1 MIQNTKCLFSQTCIF
16 PIIGAL
22 GQWMEEGSVDLT
34 ITRVNMLGAPGA
46 GKTCAECLLLNED
59 PPSDNV
65 STPIARPTV
74 RATRVAVEDQA
85 KWKRVTTDDLLEE
98 LAADLS
104 ASANKIQKMEIEPA
118 APNVSPTKSTDHALS
133 FVVSDPDTS
142 HMPPPVENKTKLL
155 TSASKTDDS
164 KQEIEKEPSVPEVAS
179 IGIDHSP
186 SLAVPVPVTP
196 HVPPPPD
203 QPSSDTI
210 IKEDQALPPNYRS
223 EEVIQQI
230 LSAHPKGIRLSDH
243 WLYVIDSGGQP
254 AYQELLPLFTRA
266 ASLNI
271 ITLDLSKSFEEK
283 FKLEYRIGGKYFPC
297 HSKSTQLAIFQSAVS
312 TGATFKP
319 LDISHVTKRPTHTMH
334 LVLGTHYDKDLFDY
348 RLHKREASLQSA
360 ISTLQPYL
368 RDCVIRKPNGSI
380 IFPVN
385 TMAKSRKRAKYN
397 EEICQAIRSHGSAA
411 SLEIKIP
418 IQWFAFELSLPANKS
433 IIPIEEALSIGER
446 YGMSEVNTKQALKYF
461 HDVGLKLYYPEVTG
475 VVFNDP
481 RPILEILSQ
490 LLALT
495 YVNNDKCRDLILIK
509 QLPQNVTNNLKE
521 GFFNEDIFDHLKSKA
536 DVFMQPQFQLSD
548 LVKLLLHLHIIT
560 EVVDNDKGRYFIPY
574 ALPSYNV
581 VTPKMKDTD
590 AKPLLIVW
598 RKEESEQILPV
609 PQGIFP
615 LTIVHLLN
623 QKRHVTKI
631 PPSTK
636 DCYKYRDA
644 MSLKITFIRDYI
656 LHIINRYTHIEVYFT
671 GPPEH
676 CPQVRQLVIEAIDR
690 STEKMHMKHN
700 HVTAF
705 SCPKK
710 KNCYCIVN
718 EVHRVVNCTMCTES
732 ADIRP
737 DIDHYWCWFKSGKPL
752 LICLYILI
760 IVMIML
766 MAQLHECIIIYSH
779 YYR

>member
-1 MIQNTKCLFSQTCIF
+1 MFIFTNIF

-74 RATRVAVEDQA
+74 RATRVAVEDQT

-104 ASANKIQKMEIEPA
+104 TSANKIQKKEIEPA
-118 APNVSPTKSTDHALS
+118 APKASSTKSTD
-133 FVVSDPDTS
+133 
-142 HMPPPVENKTKLL
+142 
-155 TSASKTDDS
+155 DDS
-164 KQEIEKEPSVPEVAS
+164 KQEIKKEASVAEVTS

-186 SLAVPVPVTP
+186 SLAVPVPVAP

-210 IKEDQALPPNYRS
+210 IKDQVLPPNYRS

-271 ITLDLSKSFEEK
+271 IALDLSKSFEEK

-319 LDISHVTKRPTHTMH
+319 LDISHVTRKPTHTMH
-334 LVLGTHYDKDLFDY
+334 LVLGTHCDKLWFDNTL
-348 RLHKREASLQSA
+348 RIREGSLQSA

-418 IQWFAFELSLPANKS
+418 IQWFAFELSLPADKS
-433 IIPIEEALSIGER
+433 IIPIEEALSIGQK
-446 YGMSEVNTKQALKYF
+446 YGMSEENTKQALQYF

-475 VVFNDP
+475 VVFIDP
-481 RPILEILSQ
+481 KPILEILSQ

-495 YVNNDKCRDLILIK
+495 YINDVKCRDLILIK
-509 QLPQNVTNNLKE
+509 QLHQSVTNNLKE
-521 GFFNEDIFDHLKSKA
+521 GFFNKDIFDHLKSKA
-536 DVFMQPQFQLSD
+536 DVFSQPQFQLPN

-574 ALPSYNV
+574 ALPSYNNL
-581 VTPKMKDTD
+581 VTLKMEDTD

-598 RKEESEQILPV
+598 KEQQILPV

-623 QKRHVTKI
+623 QKQHVTEI

-636 DCYKYRDA
+636 DYYKYRDA
-644 MSLKITFIRDYI
+644 MSLKITFSDSHI

-700 HVTAF
+700 HVTTF
-705 SCPKK
+705 SCPKD
-710 KNCYCIVN
+710 KNCYCIVDKFPS
-718 EVHRVVNCTMCTES
+718 VTNCTCRGS
-732 ADIRP
+732 AAIIKKDQ
-737 DIDHYWCWFKSGKPL
+737 HYCCWFAGKPL
-752 LICLYILI
+752 VCMYNTNT
-760 IVMIML
+760 V
-766 MAQLHECIIIYSH
+766 IYSKL
-779 YYR
+779 

>member
-1 MIQNTKCLFSQTCIF
+1 MFIFTNIF

-22 GQWMEEGSVDLT
+22 VQWMEEGSVDLT
-34 ITRVNMLGAPGA
+34 ITRVNMIGAPGA
-46 GKTCAECLLLNED
+46 GKTCAERLLLNED
-59 PPSDNV
+59 PPSDNI

-74 RATRVAVEDQA
+74 RATRVAVEDQT

-104 ASANKIQKMEIEPA
+104 ASANKIQKIEIEPA
-118 APNVSPTKSTDHALS
+118 TPKVSSTKSTDHALS
-133 FVVSDPDTS
+133 FVVLDPDTS
-142 HMPPPVENKTKLL
+142 HMPPPVEDKAKLL

-164 KQEIEKEPSVPEVAS
+164 KQEIMKEPLVSEVTS

-186 SLAVPVPVTP
+186 SLVVPVPVTP

-210 IKEDQALPPNYRS
+210 IKEDQASSPNYHS

-230 LSAHPKGIRLSDH
+230 LSARPKGIRLSDH
-243 WLYVIDSGGQP
+243 WLYIIDSGGQP

-271 ITLDLSKSFEEK
+271 ITLDLSKSFK
-283 FKLEYRIGGKYFPC
+283 KQFKLEYRIGGKYFPC

-319 LDISHVTKRPTHTMH
+319 LDISHVTRKPMHTMH

-348 RLHKREASLQSA
+348 KLRKREGSLQSA

-446 YGMSEVNTKQALKYF
+446 YGMNEDNTKQALQYF

-475 VVFNDP
+475 VVFIDP
-481 RPILEILSQ
+481 QPILEILSQ

-495 YVNNDKCRDLILIK
+495 YVNDDECRDLILIK
-509 QLPQNVTNNLKE
+509 QLSQSVTNNLKE
-521 GFFNEDIFDHLKSKA
+521 GCFDENVFDHLKSKD
-536 DVFMQPQFQLSD
+536 DVFSQPQFQLPD

-560 EVVDNDKGRYFIPY
+560 EVEGNDEGRYFIPY
-574 ALPSYNV
+574 ALPSYDNLV
-581 VTPKMKDTD
+581 APHTH

-598 RKEESEQILPV
+598 RKEKYKIEQILPV

-615 LTIVHLLN
+615 LTIIHLLN
-623 QKRHVTKI
+623 QKKYVTEI
-631 PPSTK
+631 PPSK
-636 DCYKYRDA
+636 PDCYKYRDA
-644 MSLKITFIRDYI
+644 MSLKITFSDLHI
-656 LHIINRYTHIEVYFT
+656 LHIINRYTHIEVYFA

-690 STEKMHMKHN
+690 STEKMHMNHN

-705 SCPKK
+705 SCPQN

-718 EVHRVVNCTMCTES
+718 KFPSVTNCTCRGS
-732 ADIRP
+732 AAIIKKDY
-737 DIDHYWCWFKSGKPL
+737 HYCCWFESSGKPL
-752 LICLYILI
+752 VCMYIYTNTVILT
-760 IVMIML
+760 
-766 MAQLHECIIIYSH
+766 Y
-779 YYR
+779 

>member
-1 MIQNTKCLFSQTCIF
+1 
-16 PIIGAL
+16 
-22 GQWMEEGSVDLT
+22 MEEGSVDLT

-46 GKTCAECLLLNED
+46 GKTCAERLLLNED

-74 RATRVAVEDQA
+74 RATRVAVEDET
-85 KWKRVTTDDLLEE
+85 KWKIVTNDDLLEE

-104 ASANKIQKMEIEPA
+104 ALASKIQKKEIEPA
-118 APNVSPTKSTDHALS
+118 TPKVSSTKSTD
-133 FVVSDPDTS
+133 
-142 HMPPPVENKTKLL
+142 
-155 TSASKTDDS
+155 DS
-164 KQEIEKEPSVPEVAS
+164 QQEIESESSVPEVAS
-179 IGIDHSP
+179 IGIDHPP
-186 SLAVPVPVTP
+186 SLAVPVTP

-210 IKEDQALPPNYRS
+210 IKKDQASPPNYHS
-223 EEVIQQI
+223 EEVIQKM
-230 LSAHPKGIRLSDH
+230 LSARPKGIRLSDQ

-283 FKLEYRIGGKYFPC
+283 FKLEYRIGGKNFPC

-319 LDISHVTKRPTHTMH
+319 LDISHVTKKPTHSMH
-334 LVLGTHYDKDLFDY
+334 LVLGTHCDKVLDSTSN
-348 RLHKREASLQSA
+348 KREASLQSA

-368 RDCVIRKPNGSI
+368 RNCVIRKKNGSI

-385 TMAKSRKRAKYN
+385 TIAKSRKRAKYN
-397 EEICQAIRSHGSAA
+397 EEICQAIQSCGSAA
-411 SLEIKIP
+411 SLEIRIP
-418 IQWFAFELSLPANKS
+418 IKWFAFELSLPADKS

-446 YGMSEVNTKQALKYF
+446 YGMSEENTKQALQYF

-475 VVFNDP
+475 VVFIDP
-481 RPILEILSQ
+481 QPILEILSQ

-495 YVNNDKCRDLILIK
+495 YIDDVKCRNLILTK
-509 QLPQNVTNNLKE
+509 QLPQSVTNNLKE
-521 GFFNEDIFDHLKSKA
+521 GFFNKDIFDHLQLKPKSKVA
-536 DVFMQPQFQLSD
+536 IFSQPQFQLPD

-574 ALPSYNV
+574 ALPSYNDLV
-581 VTPKMKDTD
+581 AHKKEDTD

-598 RKEESEQILPV
+598 KEQQILPV

-623 QKRHVTKI
+623 QKQHVTEI
-631 PPSTK
+631 PLSSK
-636 DCYKYRDA
+636 GYYKNRDA
-644 MSLKITFIRDYI
+644 MSLKITFSDSHI
-656 LHIINRYTHIEVYFT
+656 LHIINRYTHIEVYFA
-671 GPPEH
+671 GPPGH
-676 CPQVRQLVIEAIDR
+676 CPQVRQLVIEAIDC

-705 SCPKK
+705 SCPKD
-710 KNCYCIVN
+710 KNCYCIVDKFPS
-718 EVHRVVNCTMCTES
+718 VTNCTCRGS
-732 ADIRP
+732 ADIIKK
-737 DIDHYWCWFKSGKPL
+737 DQHYWCWFESSGKPL
-752 LICLYILI
+752 VCMYNTNT
-760 IVMIML
+760 VMIT
-766 MAQLHECIIIYSH
+766 
-779 YYR
+779 

>member
-1 MIQNTKCLFSQTCIF
+1 
-16 PIIGAL
+16 
-22 GQWMEEGSVDLT
+22 MEEGSVDLT

-46 GKTCAECLLLNED
+46 GKTCAERLLLNED

-104 ASANKIQKMEIEPA
+104 ASANKIQNKEIKPA
-118 APNVSPTKSTDHALS
+118 PPKVSSTKSTDHALS
-133 FVVSDPDTS
+133 FVISDSDTS
-142 HMPPPVENKTKLL
+142 HMPPPVEDKAKLL

-164 KQEIEKEPSVPEVAS
+164 KQEIEKETSVPEVASSS

-230 LSAHPKGIRLSDH
+230 LTAHPKGIRLSDH

-271 ITLDLSKSFEEK
+271 ITLDLSKSFK
-283 FKLEYRIGGKYFPC
+283 KQFKLEYRIGGKYFPC

-319 LDISHVTKRPTHTMH
+319 LDISHVTRKPTHTMH

-348 RLHKREASLQSA
+348 KLHKREASLQSA

-368 RDCVIRKPNGSI
+368 RDCVIHKPNRSI

-397 EEICQAIRSHGSAA
+397 KEICQAIQSRGSAA

-418 IQWFAFELSLPANKS
+418 IRWFAFELSLPNKS

-446 YGMSEVNTKQALKYF
+446 YGMSEENTKQALQYF
-461 HDVGLKLYYPEVTG
+461 HDVGLKLYYPEVTS
-475 VVFNDP
+475 VVFIDP
-481 RPILEILSQ
+481 KPILEILSQ

-495 YVNNDKCRDLILIK
+495 YVNDDECRDLILIK
-509 QLPQNVTNNLKE
+509 RLPQSATNNLKE
-521 GFFNEDIFDHLKSKA
+521 GFFDKDVFDHLKSKA
-536 DVFMQPQFQLSD
+536 DVFLESQFQLPD
-548 LVKLLLHLHIIT
+548 LVTLLLHLHIIT

-574 ALPSYNV
+574 ALPSYNDL
-581 VTPKMKDTD
+581 VTLKMEDTD

-598 RKEESEQILPV
+598 KEQQILPV

-623 QKRHVTKI
+623 QKQHVTEI
-631 PPSTK
+631 PPSK
-636 DCYKYRDA
+636 PDCYKYRDA
-644 MSLKITFIRDYI
+644 MSLKITFSDSHI
-656 LHIINRYTHIEVYFT
+656 LHIINRYTHIEVYFA

-705 SCPKK
+705 SCPKD
-710 KNCYCIVN
+710 KNCYCIVDKFPS
-718 EVHRVVNCTMCTES
+718 VTNCTCRGS
-732 ADIRP
+732 ADIIKK
-737 DIDHYWCWFKSGKPL
+737 DQHYCCWFAGKPL
-752 LICLYILI
+752 VCMYILI
-760 IVMIML
+760 
-766 MAQLHECIIIYSH
+766 Q
-779 YYR
+779 

>member
-1 MIQNTKCLFSQTCIF
+1 MFIFTNIF

-104 ASANKIQKMEIEPA
+104 ASANKTQKIEIEPA
-118 APNVSPTKSTDHALS
+118 APKVSSTKSTDHALS
-133 FVVSDPDTS
+133 FAVSDPDTS
-142 HMPPPVENKTKLL
+142 HLPPPVEDKAKLL

-164 KQEIEKEPSVPEVAS
+164 KQEEIKKEPSSVPEVAS

-196 HVPPPPD
+196 HVPSPPD

-210 IKEDQALPPNYRS
+210 IKEDQAPPPNYHS

-230 LSAHPKGIRLSDH
+230 LSAHPEGIRLSDH

-319 LDISHVTKRPTHTMH
+319 LDISHVTRKPTHTMH
-334 LVLGTHYDKDLFDY
+334 LVLGTHYDKDLLDY
-348 RLHKREASLQSA
+348 RLRKREGSLQSA

-368 RDCVIRKPNGSI
+368 RDCVIHKPNGSI

-397 EEICQAIRSHGSAA
+397 KEICQAIQSHGSAA

-418 IQWFAFELSLPANKS
+418 IRWFAFELSLPANKS

-446 YGMSEVNTKQALKYF
+446 YGMSEDNTKQALQYF

-475 VVFNDP
+475 VVFIDP
-481 RPILEILSQ
+481 KPILEILSQ

-495 YVNNDKCRDLILIK
+495 YVNDDECCWDLILIK
-509 QLPQNVTNNLKE
+509 QLPQSVTNNLKE
-521 GFFNEDIFDHLKSKA
+521 GFFNKDIFDHLKSKA
-536 DVFMQPQFQLSD
+536 NIFSQPQFQLPD

-560 EVVDNDKGRYFIPY
+560 EVDGNDERSYFIPY
-574 ALPSYNV
+574 ALPSYDNLV
-581 VTPKMKDTD
+581 SPHTH

-598 RKEESEQILPV
+598 REEKYKIEQILPV

-623 QKRHVTKI
+623 QKQHVTKI
-631 PPSTK
+631 PPSK
-636 DCYKYRDA
+636 PDCYKYRDA
-644 MSLKITFIRDYI
+644 MSLKITFSDSHI

-705 SCPKK
+705 SCPKD
-710 KNCYCIVN
+710 KNCYCIVDKFPS
-718 EVHRVVNCTMCTES
+718 VTNCTCRGS
-732 ADIRP
+732 ADIIKK
-737 DIDHYWCWFKSGKPL
+737 DQHYCCWFAGKPL
-752 LICLYILI
+752 VCMYTNT
-760 IVMIML
+760 VMIT
-766 MAQLHECIIIYSH
+766 
-779 YYR
+779 

>member
-1 MIQNTKCLFSQTCIF
+1 MFIFTNIF

-34 ITRVNMLGAPGA
+34 ITRVNMLGAPEA
-46 GKTCAECLLLNED
+46 GKTCAERLLLNED

-74 RATRVAVEDQA
+74 RATKVAVEDQT
-85 KWKRVTTDDLLEE
+85 KWKRVTTDDLLGE
-98 LAADLS
+98 LAADLT
-104 ASANKIQKMEIEPA
+104 ASANKIQNKEIEPA
-118 APNVSPTKSTDHALS
+118 ARKVSSTKST
-133 FVVSDPDTS
+133 
-142 HMPPPVENKTKLL
+142 
-155 TSASKTDDS
+155 TDDS
-164 KQEIEKEPSVPEVAS
+164 KQEEIECEPSVSEVTS

-186 SLAVPVPVTP
+186 SLAIPVPVTP
-196 HVPPPPD
+196 HVLPPPD

-210 IKEDQALPPNYRS
+210 IKQDQASSPNYRS

-230 LSAHPKGIRLSDH
+230 LSARPKEIRLSRH
-243 WLYVIDSGGQP
+243 WLYVVDSGGQP

-271 ITLDLSKSFEEK
+271 ITLDLSKSFDEK

-319 LDISHVTKRPTHTMH
+319 LDISHVTRKPTHTMH
-334 LVLGTHYDKDLFDY
+334 LVLGTHYDKVQFNY
-348 RLHKREASLQSA
+348 ILHKREASLQSA

-368 RDCVIRKPNGSI
+368 RNCVIHKLNESI

-385 TMAKSRKRAKYN
+385 TMAKSTERAKYN
-397 EEICQAIRSHGSAA
+397 EEICQAIWSRGSAA

-418 IQWFAFELSLPANKS
+418 IRWFAFELALPNKS

-446 YGMSEVNTKQALKYF
+446 YGMSENNTKQALQYF
-461 HDVGLKLYYPEVTG
+461 HDVGLKFYYPEVTG
-475 VVFNDP
+475 VVFIDP

-495 YVNNDKCRDLILIK
+495 YIDDDECRGLILIK
-509 QLPQNVTNNLKE
+509 QLSQSVTNNLKE
-521 GFFNEDIFDHLKSKA
+521 GFFNKDIFDHLKSKD
-536 DVFMQPQFQLSD
+536 DVFSQPQFQLAD

-560 EVVDNDKGRYFIPY
+560 EVEGNGEGSYFIPY
-574 ALPSYNV
+574 ALPSYDNLV
-581 VTPKMKDTD
+581 APHTH

-598 RKEESEQILPV
+598 REQKYKSKQVLPV

-615 LTIVHLLN
+615 LTIIHLLN
-623 QKRHVTKI
+623 QEQFEI

-644 MSLKITFIRDYI
+644 MSLKITFIQQHI

-676 CPQVRQLVIEAIDR
+676 CPQVHQLVIEAIDR
-690 STEKMHMKHN
+690 STEKIHMKHN

-705 SCPKK
+705 SCPKE

-718 EVHRVVNCTMCTES
+718 EVHKVVNCTMCAES
-732 ADIRP
+732 ADIKP

-752 LICLYILI
+752 ICLYI
-760 IVMIML
+760 
-766 MAQLHECIIIYSH
+766 Y
-779 YYR
+779 

>member
-1 MIQNTKCLFSQTCIF
+1 MFIFTNIF

-59 PPSDNV
+59 PPSDNI

-104 ASANKIQKMEIEPA
+104 TSANKIQDKEIEPA
-118 APNVSPTKSTDHALS
+118 APKVSSTKSTDHALS
-133 FVVSDPDTS
+133 FVVSDPDAS
-142 HMPPPVENKTKLL
+142 HMPPPVEDKAKLL

-164 KQEIEKEPSVPEVAS
+164 KQEIMKEPLVSEVTS

-196 HVPPPPD
+196 HVPPPRD
-203 QPSSDTI
+203 QPSSDTFI
-210 IKEDQALPPNYRS
+210 EEDQASPPNYRS

-230 LSAHPKGIRLSDH
+230 LSARPKGIRLSDH

-271 ITLDLSKSFEEK
+271 ITLDLSKSFK
-283 FKLEYRIGGKYFPC
+283 KQFKLEYRIGGKYFPC

-319 LDISHVTKRPTHTMH
+319 LDISHVTRKPMHTMH

-348 RLHKREASLQSA
+348 KLRKREASLQSA

-368 RDCVIRKPNGSI
+368 RDCVIHKPNGSI

-397 EEICQAIRSHGSAA
+397 KEICQAIQSRGSAA

-418 IQWFAFELSLPANKS
+418 IRWFAFELSLPNKS

-446 YGMSEVNTKQALKYF
+446 YGMSEDNIKQALQYF

-475 VVFNDP
+475 VVFIDP
-481 RPILEILSQ
+481 KPILEILSQ

-495 YVNNDKCRDLILIK
+495 YIDDDECRDLILIK
-509 QLPQNVTNNLKE
+509 RLPQSVTNNLKE
-521 GFFNEDIFDHLKSKA
+521 GFFNKDVFDHLKSKA
-536 DVFMQPQFQLSD
+536 DVFSQPQFQLPD

-560 EVVDNDKGRYFIPY
+560 EVVDNHKGRYFIPY
-574 ALPSYNV
+574 ALPSYDDL
-581 VTPKMKDTD
+581 VTLKMEDTD

-598 RKEESEQILPV
+598 KEQQILPV

-623 QKRHVTKI
+623 QKQHVTEI

-636 DCYKYRDA
+636 DYYKYRDA
-644 MSLKITFIRDYI
+644 MSLKITFSDSHI
-656 LHIINRYTHIEVYFT
+656 LHIINRYTHIEVYFA

-705 SCPKK
+705 SCPKD

-718 EVHRVVNCTMCTES
+718 KFPSVTNCTCRGS
-732 ADIRP
+732 ADIIKK
-737 DIDHYWCWFKSGKPL
+737 DQHYCCWFAGKPL
-752 LICLYILI
+752 VCMYILI
-760 IVMIML
+760 
-766 MAQLHECIIIYSH
+766 Q
-779 YYR
+779 